1 MHLRNKRVYTNTY
14 IRKVYVYMYN
24 SMNTSLYRSGVAINE
39 AITNAEDKLESNK
52 AVKMISGPKRIS
64 MWNLNE
70 TDPIYINI

>member
-1 MHLRNKRVYTNTY
+1 
-14 IRKVYVYMYN
+14 
-24 SMNTSLYRSGVAINE
+24 MNTSLYRSGVAINE